1 MSNRAEKRFDEIRP
15 LTFNEKKV
23 PLEVN
28 MKKLLILIPLLILVG
43 LLSAIKFDP
52 DLFYSKTIIG
62 CFTKTAVPN
71 IDGKVIFTLEDGVVK
86 TGFASFDR
94 LARDLRIVDMKQMH
108 PYVKMP
114 EWNDNGIYLQNHYRL
129 YLESDD
135 NMDRAIQ
142 LLNKDNNLVYAELEG
157 INRAFFVPNDPMIGQ
172 QYAHTAVHSFEAWDY
187 GMGSHDVLVAITDS
201 GVKWNHPDLRA
212 NIWVN
217 PAESPGMTID
227 WNNGTISGGNGSDA
241 GEGGNKIDD
250 LVGWDFFNNDNNP
263 YQNYSANDHGTHVA
277 GCAAA
282 VGNNAIGVV
291 GTAPNVSILSCKGAS
306 NTSPSTGIS
315 FAYDQVKYA
324 AEVGAHIINASWGST
339 GTGTYPNSIVNY
351 ATALG
356 ALVVVAASN
365 DNTEHTA
372 SYQVYPSDCTNAMCV
387 AATAQGDVKASFS
400 DYGAPIDISAP
411 GQGILSTIIGN
422 DSYAAYDG
430 TSMASPVAAGVAAL
444 VKSMHPSLSPA
455 QLMQRIT
462 YTADNID
469 AINPG
474 YEGKLGAGRINAYA
488 ATMYDKIP
496 NLKIEDYTLQEV
508 SGDGDGVANPGE
520 ISSLKI
526 MLTNYLDPVSG
537 LGWLTANDVTVTLR
551 CNYPGVTIID
561 SLASFGTMYAGT
573 TLLNNNQPFKFQ
585 TVSTLPSEP
594 IPFEFVA
601 RANLTSAYPYN
612 KIIPLSIP
620 LSLMQA
626 GWPFNIGGATNTS
639 VIIEDLD
646 NNGQQEIIF
655 SGQGGNISVLKKDG
669 LTQYPGFP
677 VATNS
682 TVVGSM
688 AMGNI
693 NGDANRE
700 FVACLQSNNIF
711 CVNDL
716 GQVKWTVPAGGTLRN
731 GPIIAHPNGSTANKV
746 VTITQN
752 GILNVLNGD
761 GTAFTNFPVTL
772 SGAFLA
778 PPAIGD
784 LNGDGN
790 MEIVVVSLNGALNAV
805 SMTTGQNLAGFPL
818 TLQGGGSQNGVTIA
832 NLDSDTQPEILI
844 ASSNGGYLYAVNHD
858 GSVLFQKN
866 IGTQM
871 KTSPVVADVNNDNIK
886 EIIQI
891 TNNGTIYIMNSNGT
905 DMAGTPISINTAVEC
920 TPVVAR
926 IDGGNLAGIIFGDAS
941 GKLHSV
947 RPDGTESPN
956 FPITLGGNVKIS
968 AALADIDGDNDL
980 EIAIPNETSMFVVDL
995 KRPAQSIPWP
1005 CYLGGWGR
1013 TGNAYQPTPV
1023 ADPQVPVI
1031 ETALSSAYPNP
1042 FNPTT
1047 TLSFSLHEAGPAS
1060 LEIFNQKGQ
1069 LVKTLVDA
1077 NLEAGIHRYIW
1088 NGDDSNGSRV
1098 SSGLYFYRMK
1108 SGKFSS
1114 TRKMVL
1120 MK

>member
-1 MSNRAEKRFDEIRP
+1 
-15 LTFNEKKV
+15 
-23 PLEVN
+23 
-28 MKKLLILIPLLILVG
+28 MKKLCILIPLLILVG

-52 DLFYSKTIIG
+52 DLFHSKTIIG

-71 IDGKVIFTLEDGVVK
+71 IDGKIAFTHEDGVVK
-86 TGFASFDR
+86 TGFSSFDR
-94 LARDLRIVDMKQMH
+94 LARELRIVDMKQMH
-108 PYVKMP
+108 TYVKVP
-114 EWNDNGIYLQNHYRL
+114 DWNDNGIYLQNHYRL
-129 YLESDD
+129 YLESDE
-135 NMDRAIQ
+135 NMDQAVE
-142 LLNKDNNLVYAELEG
+142 LLGKDTNLVYAEFEG
-157 INRAFFVPNDPMIGQ
+157 IVRSKFVPNDPMINQ
-172 QYAHTAVHSFEAWDY
+172 QYAHAAVRSYEAWDY
-187 GMGSHDVLVAITDS
+187 IQGTHDVLVAITDS

-212 NIWVN
+212 NIWIN

-227 WNNGTISGGNGSDA
+227 WNSGTISGGNGVDA

-250 LVGWDFFNNDNNP
+250 LVGWDFYNNDNNP
-263 YQNYSANDHGTHVA
+263 FQNYSANDHGTHVA

-282 VGNNAIGVV
+282 VGNNAIGVS

-315 FAYDQVKYA
+315 YAYDQVKYA

-339 GTGTYPNSIVNY
+339 GTATYPNSIVNY

-356 ALVVVAASN
+356 SLVVAAAGN
-365 DNTEHTA
+365 DNTEHNN
-372 SYQVYPSDCTNAMCV
+372 SYQDYPSDCTNAMSV
-387 AATAQGDVKASFS
+387 AATAMGDTKASFS
-400 DYGAPIDISAP
+400 DYGVPIDICAP
-411 GQGILSTIIGN
+411 GQGILSTIVAN

-444 VKSMHPSLSPA
+444 VKSMHPAMTPA
-455 QLMQRIT
+455 QLMQRLML
-462 YTADNID
+462 TADNID

-520 ISSLKI
+520 VSSLKI

-537 LGWLTANDVTVTLR
+537 LGWLTANDVVVTLR

-561 SLASFGTMYAGT
+561 STASFGTMYAGT
-573 TLLNNNQPFKFQ
+573 TLLNNSQPFKFQ
-585 TVSTLPSEP
+585 TVASLPSEP

-601 RANLTSAYPYN
+601 RANQDGAYPYN
-612 KIIPLSIP
+612 KAIPLSIP
-620 LSLMQA
+620 LSLIQA
-626 GWPFNIGGATNTS
+626 GWPYNVGGATNTS
-639 VIIEDLD
+639 PILADL
-646 NNGQQEIIF
+646 NNDGQKEIIF

-669 LTQYPGFP
+669 STMYPGFP

-682 TVVGSM
+682 TVIGSM

-700 FVACLQSNNIF
+700 FVACLQSNNIL
-711 CVNDL
+711 CVNDQ
-716 GQVKWTVPAGGTLRN
+716 GVQKWSVPAGGTLRN
-731 GPIIAHPNGSTANKV
+731 GPIIAHPNAATDNKV
-746 VTITQN
+746 IAITQN

-761 GTAFTNFPVTL
+761 GTPFANFPATL

-790 MEIVVVSLNGALNAV
+790 NEIVVVSLNGALNAV
-805 SMTTGQNLAGFPL
+805 SLTTGQNLSGFPV
-818 TLQGGGSQNGVTIA
+818 TLEGGGSQNGVTIA
-832 NLDSDTQPEILI
+832 NLDGDTQPEILV
-844 ASSNGGYLYAVNHD
+844 ASSNGGYLYALNHD
-858 GSVLFQKN
+858 GSVLFHKN

-871 KTSPVVADVNNDNIK
+871 KTSPVVADINNDGSK

-891 TNNGTIYIMNSNGT
+891 TNNGTIYIMTSNGT
-905 DMAGTPISINTAVEC
+905 NLAGTPYSINTAVEC
-920 TPVVAR
+920 SPVVAYM
-926 IDGGNLAGIIFGDAS
+926 DGGSQAGIIFGDAA

-947 RPDGTESPN
+947 RADGTESPN
-956 FPITLGGNVKIS
+956 FPITLGGNIKVS
-968 AALADIDGDNDL
+968 AALADVDGDGDI
-980 EIAIPNETSMFVVDL
+980 EIVIPNETSMFVVDV
-995 KRPAQSIPWP
+995 KRPATNLPWP

-1013 TGNAYQPTPV
+1013 TGNSYQPTPV
-1023 ADPQVPVI
+1023 ADPQVPGLI
-1031 ETALSSAYPNP
+1031 TELSGAYPNP
-1042 FNPTT
+1042 FNPSTT
-1047 TLSFSLHEAGPAS
+1047 ISFSLEKAGNTS
-1060 LEIFNQKGQ
+1060 LEIYNQKGQ
-1069 LVKTLVDA
+1069 LVKTLVNA
-1077 NLEAGIHRYIW
+1077 NLCAGTHKLVW
-1088 NGDDSNGSRV
+1088 NGDDENGSAV

-1114 TRKMVL
+1114 TKKMVL

>member
-1 MSNRAEKRFDEIRP
+1 MSRCHKKGFDEITP
-15 LTFNEKKV
+15 LTINEKKV
-23 PLEVN
+23 PVEVN
-28 MKKLLILIPLLILVG
+28 MKKLSILIPLLILVG

-71 IDGKVIFTLEDGVVK
+71 IDGKVVFNHEDGVVK

-94 LARDLRIVDMKQMH
+94 LARELRIVDMKQMH
-108 PYVKMP
+108 PYVKVP
-114 EWNDNGIYLQNHYRL
+114 QWNDNGIYLQNHYRI

-135 NMDRAIQ
+135 NMDLAVQ
-142 LLNKDNNLVYAELEG
+142 LLSKDPNLVYAEFEG
-157 INRAFFVPNDPMIGQ
+157 INRAKFVPNDPMLGQ
-172 QYAHTAVHSFEAWDY
+172 QYALAAVHSYEAWDY
-187 GMGSHDVLVAITDS
+187 TLGSHDVLVAITDS

-212 NIWVN
+212 NIWIN

-227 WNNGTISGGNGSDA
+227 WNNGTISGGNGVDA

-263 YQNYSANDHGTHVA
+263 YQNYAANDHGTHVS

-282 VGNNAIGVV
+282 VGNNAIGVS
-291 GTAPNVSILSCKGAS
+291 GTAPNVSILCCKGAS

-315 FAYDQVKYA
+315 YAYDQVKYA
-324 AEVGAHIINASWGST
+324 SEVGAHIINASWGST

-356 ALVVVAASN
+356 SLVVAAAGN
-365 DNTEHTA
+365 ENTEHNN
-372 SYQVYPSDCTNAMCV
+372 SYQDYPADCTNAMCV
-387 AATAQGDVKASFS
+387 AATAQGDVRASFS
-400 DYGAPIDISAP
+400 DYGTPIDICAP
-411 GQGILSTIIGN
+411 GQGILSTIVAG
-422 DSYAAYDG
+422 DGYAAYDG

-444 VKSMHPSLSPA
+444 VKSMHPSLTPA
-455 QLMQRIT
+455 QLMQRLT

-469 AINPG
+469 ALNPG
-474 YEGKLGAGRINAYA
+474 YEGKLGAGRINAFA

-496 NLKIEDYTLQEV
+496 YLKIEDYTLQEF

-520 ISSLKI
+520 VSSLKI

-537 LGWLTANDVTVTLR
+537 LGWLTADDVTVTMR
-551 CNYPGVTIID
+551 CNYPGITIID
-561 SLASFGTMYAGT
+561 SLASFGSMYAGT

-585 TVSTLPSEP
+585 SVSTLPSEP

-601 RANLTSAYPYN
+601 RANQTSAYPYT
-612 KIIPLSIP
+612 KTIPLSIP

-626 GWPFNIGGATNTS
+626 GWPYNIGGATNTS
-639 VIIEDLD
+639 PILVDLD

-655 SGQGGNISVLKKDG
+655 SGQNGNISVLKKDG
-669 LTQYPGFP
+669 VTQYPGFP

-682 TVVGSM
+682 TVIGSM
-688 AMGNI
+688 AMGNV

-700 FVACLQSNNIF
+700 FVACLQNNNLM
-711 CVNDL
+711 CVNDQ
-716 GQVKWTVPAGGTLRN
+716 GQVKWNVPAGGTLRN
-731 GPIIAHPNGSTANKV
+731 GPIIAHPNGTTENKV
-746 VTITQN
+746 IAITQN

-761 GTAFTNFPVTL
+761 GTAYTNFPVTL

-790 MEIVVVSLNGALNAV
+790 MDIVVVSLSGVLYAV
-805 SMTTGQNLAGFPL
+805 SMQSGQNLTGFPV

-832 NLDSDTQPEILI
+832 NLDSDIQPEILI

-871 KTSPVVADVNNDNIK
+871 KTSPVVADINNDNTK
-886 EIIQI
+886 EIVQI
-891 TNNGTIYIMNSNGT
+891 TNNGTIYIMNTNGS
-905 DMAGTPISINTAVEC
+905 DLAGTPISINTAVEC
-920 TPVVAR
+920 TPVIAR
-926 IDGGNLAGIIFGDAS
+926 MDGSNLAGIIFGDAA

-947 RPDGTESPN
+947 RADGTESPN
-956 FPITLGGNVKIS
+956 FPITLGGNIKI
-968 AALADIDGDNDL
+968 APALADIDGDNDID
-980 EIAIPNETSMFVVDL
+980 IAVPNETSMFIVDI

-1013 TGNAYQPTPV
+1013 TGNAYQPTAV
-1023 ADPQVPVI
+1023 ADPQIPAV
-1031 ETALSSAYPNP
+1031 ETALNSAYPNP
-1042 FNPTT
+1042 FNPST
-1047 TLSFSLHEAGPAS
+1047 TLSFSLKETALTS
-1060 LEIFNQKGQ
+1060 LEIYNQKGQ
-1069 LVKTLVDA
+1069 LVKNLV
-1077 NLEAGIHRYIW
+1077 NSELEAGTHKYVW
-1088 NGDDSNGSRV
+1088 NGDDNQGTKV
-1098 SSGLYFYRMK
+1098 SSGLYFYRLK